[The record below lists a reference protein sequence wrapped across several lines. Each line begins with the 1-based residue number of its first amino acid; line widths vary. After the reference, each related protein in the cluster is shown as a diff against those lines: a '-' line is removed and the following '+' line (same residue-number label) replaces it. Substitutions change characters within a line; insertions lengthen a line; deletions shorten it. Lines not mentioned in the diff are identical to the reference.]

1 MNDIEKSKIKLNPHK
16 NELFDEFL
24 SRIEGYSLMMR
35 IHENL

>member
-24 SRIEGYSLMMR
+24 SRIEGYSLMM
-35 IHENL
+35 IHEKNT